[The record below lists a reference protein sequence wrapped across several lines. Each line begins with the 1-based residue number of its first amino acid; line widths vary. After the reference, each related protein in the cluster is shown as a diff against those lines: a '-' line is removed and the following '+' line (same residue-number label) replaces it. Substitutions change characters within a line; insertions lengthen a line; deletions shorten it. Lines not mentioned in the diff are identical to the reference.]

1 MSTKTKEQSGLSWTE
16 ICEDPLLQDLPYKVE
31 TNQYG
36 QIVLSPHSRL
46 HSRLQILVND
56 RLRDHLDHGERF
68 VELAIETAKG
78 TKVADVAWMSAD
90 RYASIPEAAEPTPQ
104 APEICVEIRSSSNT
118 DEEMIEK
125 RTLYFEA
132 GAEEVWICTE
142 GGTLTFYDEDG
153 RRDSSKRVPS
163 FPRQLD
169 R

>member
-1 MSTKTKEQSGLSWTE
+1 MSPQTKDRSGLSWTK

-68 VELAIETAKG
+68 VELAIETANG

-90 RYASIPEAAEPTPQ
+90 RYVSIPESAEPTPQ
-104 APEICVEIRSSSNT
+104 APEICVEIRSAGNS
-118 DEEMIEK
+118 DHEMAEK
-125 RTLYFEA
+125 RSLYFDA
-132 GAEEVWICTE
+132 GAEEVWICAE
-142 GGTLTFYDEDG
+142 DGTLTFHDQTGEIDA
-153 RRDSSKRVPS
+153 SHRVPA
-163 FPRQLD
+163 FPRQLE